1 MNEIHKYPRTQ
12 HLKDFTEG
20 LEGKFVVVEEKMDGS
35 QVGIS
40 FDLNGK
46 PLFQSRGRFLDGS
59 RERQFDLLKQWTNVH
74 HNELYKILSNRY
86 IMFGEW
92 MLLKHSVFYDMLPNY
107 FLEFDVFDKETNTYL
122 STLERHSMFMDTPI
136 TSVAVLWNGIVDDVD
151 DIKELIGNSLF
162 KSDDWKSNFIDEL
175 KQAKISNIDNAFK
188 YTDDSNLMEGL
199 YIKVEHDNQ
208 VKNRL
213 KLIRPDFIANIV
225 SNDVHWS
232 DNEPVLN
239 RLRPGINMWR

>member
-1 MNEIHKYPRTQ
+1 MGEIHKYPRTQ
-12 HLKDFTEG
+12 HLKDFAEG

-40 FDLNGK
+40 FDLDGK
-46 PLFQSRGRFLDGS
+46 PLFQSRGRFLSGP

-74 HNELYKILSNRY
+74 HNELFEILSNRY

-92 MLLKHSVFYDMLPNY
+92 MLMKHSIFYDMLPNY

-122 STLERHSMFMDTPI
+122 GTLERHRMFMGTPV
-136 TSVAVLWNGIVDDVD
+136 TSVAVLWNGIVDDVS
-151 DIKELIGNSLF
+151 DIEELIGNSLF
-162 KSDDWKSNFIDEL
+162 KSVDWKSNFVDEL
-175 KQAKISNIDNAFK
+175 KQARIINVDEAFK
-188 YTDDSNLMEGL
+188 NTDNSNLMEGL
-199 YIKVEHDNQ
+199 YIKIEHENQ

-213 KLIRPDFIANIV
+213 KLIRPDFISNIV
-225 SNDVHWS
+225 ENDIHWAE
-232 DNEPVLN
+232 NEPIFN